1 MKGPSSSATWAKCFV
16 YLASTSSNEPCQ
28 GQLSRDRLVQ
38 DQAVFSNPCDFLRE
52 QEQLRAKIRQFH
64 EGEEGASLSTSIFA
78 ENIGFLRDS
87 CRFAC

>member
-16 YLASTSSNEPCQ
+16 YLASTSSNEPRQ

-64 EGEEGASLSTSIFA
+64 EGEGWPNRTSLTMLALSNCF
-78 ENIGFLRDS
+78 
-87 CRFAC
+87 